1 MRIPSAIWT
10 GMVLVVAAGLAR
22 AERPLTDY
30 RFIRGVNYG
39 MNVDE
44 ATLERDLGY
53 AKRIN
58 LNSTRI
64 WLSYAGYERDPPGYI
79 DRLRNY
85 IRTSH
90 RLGFSTMPILWNG
103 N

>member
-1 MRIPSAIWT
+1 
-10 GMVLVVAAGLAR
+10 
-22 AERPLTDY
+22 
-30 RFIRGVNYG
+30 
-39 MNVDE
+39 VDE

-64 WLSYAGYERDPPGYI
+64 WLSYAGYERDPHGYI

-85 IRTSH
+85 GSIAESVGR
-90 RLGFSTMPILWNG
+90 
-103 N
+103 